1 VAQTYG
7 IGGENNMGF
16 LDKLQDIG
24 IGNRG
29 PYGGRESGAQYFGR
43 QVDASVTNTKE
54 RGLTQALA
62 EAAKGGKISFDKQ
75 IELSEMWGIPL
86 QEVMA
91 RSKPVNATH
100 ENTRLENFGKT
111 AYQLVQSFKKE
122 NPGKTITQKDVQ
134 GMMEQAGAQSAE
146 DAAYFQAA
154 VQKIQ
159 GQAKFMKV
167 GKNERVFPVNLRGE
181 PGEKAI
187 IEPEPETPD
196 ETPAEKLQRDKD
208 LATYKQGLKPK
219 VPDAPDEKRIVVRP
233 GNAVI
238 DKDGN
243 VIFSL
248 PKDSPTKESK
258 NHILKPGD
266 ILVDGAGKEIA
277 KHPDSKPVK
286 ETGTNWILPDTL
298 ESVISYND
306 RTYVD
311 KDGNVQNLPSGAN
324 KAKFDLSGKDMLTI
338 QDKNKAM
345 GVVTDKVK
353 PKNMEGAGRK
363 GTGPYASFAAAF
375 DAVAGGLGLD
385 ALFGKDGFYKDIT
398 DARQDL
404 KLIKRMAQEALRK
417 GSRPGVW
424 LEKQIIEL
432 LPNPNT
438 IFTNSATEARKI
450 PKLIETLKVE
460 KQLNSEAIGRSSNPD
475 DINRLKAA
483 NEEIIKLMAHLG
495 VDETDKPPL
504 SPEAAKWLKDKGY

>member
-1 VAQTYG
+1 VVQTYG

-62 EAAKGGKISFDKQ
+62 EAAKGGKISFNKQ

-208 LATYKQGLKPK
+208 LATHKQGLKPK
-219 VPDAPDEKRIVVRP
+219 VPE
-233 GNAVI
+233 
-238 DKDGN
+238 
-243 VIFSL
+243 
-248 PKDSPTKESK
+248 
-258 NHILKPGD
+258 
-266 ILVDGAGKEIA
+266 A
-277 KHPDSKPVK
+277 K
-286 ETGTNWILPDTL
+286 
-298 ESVISYND
+298 
-306 RTYVD
+306 
-311 KDGNVQNLPSGAN
+311 
-324 KAKFDLSGKDMLTI
+324 
-338 QDKNKAM
+338 DKNKLAM
-345 GVVTDKVK
+345 DLFKLKAEYKRKNPDTMDINDRRILDEKLVTMAITIEDDPSGPGTKQAGKFYNDWARGPSVYLHIK
-353 PKNMEGAGRK
+353 TNNKWLSDTEETIRVDLPIKDGRQVTAADIRVTLADPKNRGKTLEDVLR
-363 GTGPYASFAAAF
+363 
-375 DAVAGGLGLD
+375 GLG
-385 ALFGKDGFYKDIT
+385 A
-398 DARQDL
+398 
-404 KLIKRMAQEALRK
+404 
-417 GSRPGVW
+417 
-424 LEKQIIEL
+424 IE
-432 LPNPNT
+432 
-438 IFTNSATEARKI
+438 
-450 PKLIETLKVE
+450 
-460 KQLNSEAIGRSSNPD
+460 
-475 DINRLKAA
+475 
-483 NEEIIKLMAHLG
+483 
-495 VDETDKPPL
+495 
-504 SPEAAKWLKDKGY
+504 